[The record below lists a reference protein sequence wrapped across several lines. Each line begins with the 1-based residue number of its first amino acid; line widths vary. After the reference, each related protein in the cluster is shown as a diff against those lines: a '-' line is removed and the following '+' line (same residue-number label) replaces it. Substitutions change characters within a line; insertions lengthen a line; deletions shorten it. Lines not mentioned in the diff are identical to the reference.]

1 MDARATELL
10 RRLLTETR
18 ILTLVVEVDGER
30 TVGVLPFLACADL
43 RSLIVHTSRL
53 AKHTRGLTDGALFS
67 AAIHEPDR
75 PEADP
80 LALPRLLFN
89 GRAEAVASD
98 EARRVEAA
106 WVDRFPSAIMTI
118 GLGDFEFRRLRIE
131 GGRMIA
137 GFAQAFAIGTSQLDA
152 AANQGPA

>member
-18 ILTLVVEVDGER
+18 VLTLVVEVEGER

-43 RSLIVHTSRL
+43 RSMIVHSSRL
-53 AKHTRGLTDGALFS
+53 AKHTRGLADGALFS

-75 PEADP
+75 PDADP

-89 GRAEAVASD
+89 GRSESIASD
-98 EARRVEAA
+98 ELRRIETA

-137 GFAQAFAIGTSQLDA
+137 GFAQAFAIGSAQLDA
-152 AANQGPA
+152 AANYRPA